1 MRQPGATGGCA
12 VTCAVMDV
20 STATTV
26 DRSGRM
32 RVSNPFDSTPGLVRR
47 AVSAGHDPQ
56 VVARGGLSV
65 ADESRTELVRR
76 LLASSGLLGPDFPDP
91 AAVPGDQPFVA
102 LQDLI
107 RAMPYGQLSIA
118 VRGWGAALAAL
129 HRWPTRFG
137 SPPSAV
143 RPWMLETAGG
153 AAGRAA
159 GREESAAQR
168 TENCRIRAAVAEV
181 CADRSIRAAL
191 AEAGES
197 WAPTHWTHGDMTTAN
212 VVTRR
217 TGHHRWSVA
226 LIGLQAA
233 GVGDPNWDL
242 ATAYDSL
249 VLHRAHLGP
258 RLRPLLRAL
267 LDGYRTAAGPAR
279 LTRANVIARAALSR
293 VQLLASTDSP
303 EHDPSLRSARW
314 PVGLVERTRSA
325 LRQPA

>member
-12 VTCAVMDV
+12 VTSAVMDV
-20 STATTV
+20 STATIA

-32 RVSNPFDSTPGLVRR
+32 RISNPFDSTPGLVRR

-56 VVARGGLSV
+56 VVVRGGLSV
-65 ADESRTELVRR
+65 ADESRPELIRR
-76 LLASSGLLGPDFPDP
+76 LLAGSGLLGPDFPDP
-91 AAVPGDQPFVA
+91 AAAPGDRRFVA
-102 LQDLI
+102 LQDVI
-107 RAMPYGQLSIA
+107 RAVPYGQLSIA

-143 RPWMLETAGG
+143 RPWILE
-153 AAGRAA
+153 AA
-159 GREESAAQR
+159 GREESTAQR
-168 TENCRIRAAVAEV
+168 TENCRFRAAVAEV
-181 CADRSIRAAL
+181 CVDRSIGAAL

-233 GVGDPNWDL
+233 GVGDPSWDL

-249 VLHRAHLGP
+249 VLHRACLGP

-293 VQLLASTDSP
+293 VQLLAATDSP
-303 EHDPSLRSARW
+303 KRDPSLPSSRW
-314 PVGLVERTRSA
+314 PVGPAGRPRPA
-325 LRQPA
+325 LRRPA